1 MTENVEEKLN
11 ALVVRVG
18 KVRRWL
24 VTLAILKVAAMC
36 LIFVSVFTGFYAWLD
51 HRLNFDEMARI
62 TAFILLVA
70 GLAFLLHRLT
80 KLLLGHI
87 SCSVAANYIEN
98 KRSFNQQ
105 LVTAIEYYEN
115 KQDYPYSKALAG
127 QLVLRVEKESGQFKF
142 DSTVKKWQGY
152 VLGAVIL
159 FGLVAATF
167 YVRDN
172 YVYFSSYFARLM
184 SPLASVEPLSSTHL
198 ESITKDMV
206 AEPDSEVKFSAEI
219 KGLVPELGKLVLV
232 ELKPGAAD
240 SSQEQQR
247 QEMQIRPRSGE
258 GKTSQFEAAKSFSQT
273 GKFKYRFETDSAATE
288 WHELDISRAPGIE
301 SMAAKVTLPR
311 RPPRRQSVKP
321 YTEQIENNTLEVVP
335 GSSVTLSVQ
344 ATDKLSEFMATGP
357 DGKPVTRQLNGA
369 EEFTFHFTAEKNG
382 SAKFSLVGE
391 QGLVNENVPDLQV
404 IVKTDEPPKF
414 KLVSPDGDY
423 QATNVASVPVTF
435 EVTDDFGLDSVKM
448 CMEIPGKGP
457 REIVIPVEEGA
468 RSKEFTHT
476 IELEEYE
483 LAIGDSVLFY
493 AGATDIDTGSEP
505 ANRTS
510 SSDVYFIEIRPYR
523 QNWVPMPGGGES
535 PGGAAPQVELL
546 NILEYTRAILK
557 KTWAIASRPE
567 LTEQDRSRLGFID
580 QDVRYCGEQ
589 LALIRDDSKYGF
601 EEPHKAVLNDVI
613 RYYQQASG
621 HLAAQDAASAM
632 VPEKNAYRIL
642 RKFILELELAW
653 SPPSSS
659 PGQQPKKPDSV
670 KLQEKPEF
678 TGYEKER
685 IEGQLKKMQQKLD
698 KLTREQKELQWS
710 FENFLEQQA
719 EEKKAAQQN
728 LDASPTKSDTKKQDQ
743 QTMNSMQQSDAAGQ
757 KAESTSD
764 GQSASGGKEANDKQN
779 PSDKSQGAGKSTERS
794 ETPGEKQNEAGSPE
808 GAKDQSFGEG
818 KETAWAGEPA
828 HPTTSKQNDSGSQES
843 AQGQSPEENK
853 SASDSQSSGDS
864 QDGTGKQ
871 GSSDKSQSA
880 GKSTGTSG
888 TPDGKPNN
896 TASQEN
902 SQSQSPGEGK
912 SESEGQSPGEGKSAS
927 EGQDSG
933 EGKSESQGQNSGDGT
948 RRRMGNSFAHA
959 ASETA
964 WAGEPAHPTT
974 SDAEA
979 QGGGQG
985 GGANAEA
992 RLRMLHAKQRALQE
1006 QVSQLKRE
1014 LQELPESSDG
1024 GKGKGR
1030 AQAQEHLSE
1039 AGARMEDFQNEMAEA
1054 RYRAQMDEQK
1064 TNNAVALMDSAK
1076 RELGLAKEAL
1086 DGELALSN
1094 EQKLAQKAQEM
1105 AEQLT
1110 EDADALAESVTD
1122 ADREQMQARLEA
1134 AKRLLEMMPEPQ
1146 WATVDKAGSARSGAG
1161 LVLTKNPNQASA
1173 ETARQMA
1180 RQFWSIAIEA
1190 KKRGSQWIDD
1200 EPSDVEFYG
1209 QENEFFENAA
1219 RYDQEPVKE

>member
-1 MTENVEEKLN
+1 MPENVEEKLN

-51 HRLNFDEMARI
+51 YRLNFDEIARI

-87 SCSVAANYIEN
+87 SCSLAANHIEN

-127 QLVLRVEKESGQFKF
+127 QLVLRVEKESGQFRF
-142 DSTVKKWQGY
+142 DSTVEKWQGY

-172 YVYFSSYFARLM
+172 YVYFSSYFARLTR
-184 SPLASVEPLSSTHL
+184 PLASVEPLSSTQL
-198 ESITKDMV
+198 ESITKDLV

-219 KGLVPELGKLVLV
+219 KGRVPELGKLVLV
-232 ELKPGAAD
+232 ELKPETAD
-240 SSQEQQR
+240 SSQEQKR
-247 QEMQIRPRSGE
+247 QEMQVRPRSGE
-258 GKTSQFEAAKSFSQT
+258 GKISQFEAKKSFSQP
-273 GKFKYRFETDSAATE
+273 GKFKYRFETESASTE
-288 WHELDISRAPGIE
+288 WHELNISPVPGIE

-311 RPPRRQSVKP
+311 RPPRRQWIKP

-344 ATDKLSEFMATGP
+344 ATDKLSKMVATGP
-357 DGKPVTRQLNGA
+357 DGKPVTRQLNGSK
-369 EEFTFHFTAEKNG
+369 EFDFHFTAEKNG

-423 QATNVASVPVTF
+423 QATNVASVPITF
-435 EVTDDFGLDSVKM
+435 EVTDDFGLESVKM
-448 CMEIPGKGP
+448 CMEIPG
-457 REIVIPVEEGA
+457 REPMEMEIPVEEGA

-483 LAIGDSVLFY
+483 LTVGDSVLFY

-510 SSDVYFIEIRPYR
+510 SSEVYFIEIRPYR

-557 KTWAIASRPE
+557 KTWAIASKPE
-567 LTEQDRSRLGFID
+567 LTEQDRSRLGFIN

-589 LALIRDDSKYGF
+589 VALIRDDSQYGF
-601 EEPHKAVLNDVI
+601 EEPHKAVLNEVI

-621 HLAAQDAASAM
+621 HLAAHDAASAM

-670 KLQEKPEF
+670 KLQEKPDF

-698 KLTREQKELQWS
+698 KLTREQGELQWS

-719 EEKKAAQQN
+719 EEKTAAQQN
-728 LDASPTKSDTKKQDQ
+728 TDDSTPKKDAEKQDQ
-743 QTMNSMQQSDAAGQ
+743 DAANAGQQSDAAGQ
-757 KAESTSD
+757 KAESSSD
-764 GQSASGGKEANDKQN
+764 GQSTGGGRDGAQKKESSA
-779 PSDKSQGAGKSTERS
+779 KSQSAGKSS
-794 ETPGEKQNEAGSPE
+794 
-808 GAKDQSFGEG
+808 GASGDSD
-818 KETAWAGEPA
+818 
-828 HPTTSKQNDSGSQES
+828 SKQNDSGSQEN

-853 SASDSQSSGDS
+853 SESEGQSSGDS

-888 TPDGKPNN
+888 TSDGKPN
-896 TASQEN
+896 
-902 SQSQSPGEGK
+902 
-912 SESEGQSPGEGKSAS
+912 
-927 EGQDSG
+927 
-933 EGKSESQGQNSGDGT
+933 
-948 RRRMGNSFAHA
+948 R
-959 ASETA
+959 
-964 WAGEPAHPTT
+964 
-974 SDAEA
+974 
-979 QGGGQG
+979 
-985 GGANAEA
+985 A
-992 RLRMLHAKQRALQE
+992 RVQ
-1006 QVSQLKRE
+1006 
-1014 LQELPESSDG
+1014 
-1024 GKGKGR
+1024 GR
-1030 AQAQEHLSE
+1030 ARVNRKARVPAKVRAHRKARVPERVRTHRKARVPAKVRANRKTRVPAMERVPVRAELIRSVRA
-1039 AGARMEDFQNEMAEA
+1039 AG
-1054 RYRAQMDEQK
+1054 K
-1064 TNNAVALMDSAK
+1064 
-1076 RELGLAKEAL
+1076 
-1086 DGELALSN
+1086 
-1094 EQKLAQKAQEM
+1094 
-1105 AEQLT
+1105 
-1110 EDADALAESVTD
+1110 
-1122 ADREQMQARLEA
+1122 
-1134 AKRLLEMMPEPQ
+1134 
-1146 WATVDKAGSARSGAG
+1146 
-1161 LVLTKNPNQASA
+1161 
-1173 ETARQMA
+1173 
-1180 RQFWSIAIEA
+1180 I
-1190 KKRGSQWIDD
+1190 
-1200 EPSDVEFYG
+1200 
-1209 QENEFFENAA
+1209 AA
-1219 RYDQEPVKE
+1219 RTPKPGSECSRRSSGPCRSRFRS

>member
-1 MTENVEEKLN
+1 MVENVEDKLD
-11 ALVVRVG
+11 ALVARVG

-24 VTLAILKVAAMC
+24 VTLAILKVAALC

-51 HRLNFDEMARI
+51 HRLNFDEIARI

-127 QLVLRVEKESGQFKF
+127 QLVLRVDKESGEFKF
-142 DSTVKKWQGY
+142 DSTVEKWQGY
-152 VLGAVIL
+152 ILGAVIL

-198 ESITKDMV
+198 ESITKDIV
-206 AEPDSEVKFSAEI
+206 AEPDSDVKFAAEI
-219 KGLVPELGKLVLV
+219 KGRVPELGKLVLV

-240 SSQEQQR
+240 SSQEQQH
-247 QEMQIRPRSGE
+247 QEMQIRPRSNE
-258 GKTSQFEAAKSFSQT
+258 GKTAQFEAAKSFSQP

-288 WHELDISRAPGIE
+288 WHELNISPAPGIE

-311 RPPRRQSVKP
+311 RPPRRKWVKP

-357 DGKPVTRQLNGA
+357 DGKPITRQLNGA
-369 EEFTFHFTAEKNG
+369 EEFTFHFTAEKSG

-391 QGLVNENVPDLQV
+391 QGLVNDNVPDLQV

-423 QATNVASVPVTF
+423 PATNVASVPITF
-435 EVTDDFGLDSVKM
+435 EVTDDFGLESVKM

-457 REIVIPVEEGA
+457 KEIVIPVEEGA
-468 RSKEFTHT
+468 RSKELTHT

-493 AGATDIDTGSEP
+493 AEATDIDTGSEQ

-535 PGGAAPQVELL
+535 QAGGAPPVELL
-546 NILEYTRAILK
+546 NILEYTRAIIK
-557 KTWAIASRPE
+557 KTWSIASKPE
-567 LTEQDRSRLGFID
+567 LTEQDRSRLGFIN

-589 LALIRDDSKYGF
+589 VALIRDDSQYGF
-601 EEPHKAVLNDVI
+601 EEPHKAVLNEVI
-613 RYYQQASG
+613 RYYEQASG
-621 HLAAQDAASAM
+621 HLAAHDAASAM

-653 SPPSSS
+653 SPPPSGQ
-659 PGQQPKKPDSV
+659 GQQPKKPDSV

-698 KLTREQKELQWS
+698 KLTREQGELQWS

-719 EEKKAAQQN
+719 EKNAAQQSS
-728 LDASPTKSDTKKQDQ
+728 DGKTSKSDAEKQDQ
-743 QTMNSMQQSDAAGQ
+743 DANNVGQQSVSAEQ
-757 KAESTSD
+757 KDKSPSN
-764 GQSASGGKEANDKQN
+764 GQSAGSSQDSAQKQD
-779 PSDKSQGAGKSTERS
+779 SSAKSQSAGKS
-794 ETPGEKQNEAGSPE
+794 AGASDASD
-808 GAKDQSFGEG
+808 G
-818 KETAWAGEPA
+818 
-828 HPTTSKQNDSGSQES
+828 KQNDSGSQED

-853 SASDSQSSGDS
+853 SASDNQSSSDS
-864 QDGTGKQ
+864 QDGADKQ
-871 GSSDKSQSA
+871 STSDKSQSA

-888 TPDGKPNN
+888 TPDGKQSN
-896 TASQEN
+896 TASPES
-902 SQSQSPGEGK
+902 SQ
-912 SESEGQSPGEGKSAS
+912 GQSPGEGKNAS
-927 EGQDSG
+927 EGQGSGDSQDG
-933 EGKSESQGQNSGDGT
+933 ADKQSTSDKSQSAGKSTGTSGTPDGKQNNTASPESSQGQSPGDGKSASESQGSGDGT
-948 RRRMGNSFAHA
+948 S
-959 ASETA
+959 
-964 WAGEPAHPTT
+964 AGQSGT
-974 SDAEA
+974 DAQR
-979 QGGGQG
+979 QGSGQDG
-985 GGANAEA
+985 IANAEA
-992 RLRMLHAKQRALQE
+992 RLRMLQAKQRALQE

-1014 LQELPESSDG
+1014 LQELPESSGG
-1024 GKGKGR
+1024 GKGKGW

-1054 RYRAQMDEQK
+1054 RYRAQMDEQRS
-1064 TNNAVALMDSAK
+1064 NSAVAMMDSAK
-1076 RELGLAKEAL
+1076 SELDLAKEAL
-1086 DGELALSN
+1086 DGELTLSN

-1105 AEQLT
+1105 AEQLI
-1110 EDADALAESVTD
+1110 EDADALAESVTS
-1122 ADREQMQARLEA
+1122 AEREEMLARLEA

-1146 WATVDKAGSARSGAG
+1146 WATVDKAGGTRSGAG
-1161 LVLTKNPNQASA
+1161 VVLTKNPNLASA

-1180 RQFWSIAIEA
+1180 RQFWSIAIDA
-1190 KKRGSQWIDD
+1190 KKRRQQWIDD

-1219 RYDQEPVKE
+1219 RYDQEPVKK

>member
-1 MTENVEEKLN
+1 MAENVEEKLN
-11 ALVVRVG
+11 ALVARVG

-51 HRLNFDEMARI
+51 HRLNFDEIARI

-105 LVTAIEYYEN
+105 LVTAVEYYEN

-127 QLVLRVEKESGQFKF
+127 QLVLQVDKESGEFRF
-142 DSTVKKWQGY
+142 DSTVEKWQGY

-198 ESITKDMV
+198 QSVTKDIV
-206 AEPDSEVKFSAEI
+206 AEPDSEVKFAAEI
-219 KGLVPELGKLVLV
+219 KGRVPELGKLVLV
-232 ELKPGAAD
+232 ELKPGATD
-240 SSQEQQR
+240 SSQEHKL

-258 GKTSQFEAAKSFSQT
+258 GKTAQFEAAKSFSQP

-288 WHELDISRAPGIE
+288 WHELNISPAPGIE

-311 RPPRRQSVKP
+311 RPPRRKWVKP
-321 YTEQIENNTLEVVP
+321 YTEQIENNTLEVIP
-335 GSSVTLSVQ
+335 GSSVTLDVQ
-344 ATDKLSEFMATGP
+344 ATEKLSEFMATGP
-357 DGKPVTRQLNGA
+357 DGKQVTRQLNGA
-369 EEFTFHFTAEKNG
+369 EEFSFHFTADKNG

-404 IVKTDEPPKF
+404 IVKMDEPPKF

-423 QATNVASVPVTF
+423 PATNVASVPVTF
-435 EVTDDFGLDSVKM
+435 EVTDDFGLESVKM
-448 CMEIPGKGP
+448 CMEIPGRDPK
-457 REIVIPVEEGA
+457 EIVIPVEEGA
-468 RSKEFTHT
+468 RSKEFTHI

-483 LAIGDSVLFY
+483 LTVGDSVLFY
-493 AGATDIDTGSEP
+493 AEATDIDTGSEP

-523 QNWVPMPGGGES
+523 QNWVPMPGGGKS
-535 PGGAAPQVELL
+535 QTGASPQVELL

-557 KTWAIASRPE
+557 KTWAIASKPE
-567 LTEQDRSRLGFID
+567 LTEQDRSRLGFIN

-589 LALIRDDSKYGF
+589 VALIRDDSQYGF
-601 EEPHKAVLNDVI
+601 QATHKAVLNEVI

-621 HLAAQDAASAM
+621 HLAAHDAASAM
-632 VPEKNAYRIL
+632 VPEKIAYRIL
-642 RKFILELELAW
+642 RKFIIELELAW

-659 PGQQPKKPDSV
+659 QGQQPKKPDSV

-698 KLTREQKELQWS
+698 KLTREQGELQWS

-719 EEKKAAQQN
+719 EEKKTAQ
-728 LDASPTKSDTKKQDQ
+728 KSTDDSQSKKNAEKQDQ
-743 QTMNSMQQSDAAGQ
+743 DASNAGQQSEATGQ
-757 KAESTSD
+757 KAE
-764 GQSASGGKEANDKQN
+764 
-779 PSDKSQGAGKSTERS
+779 
-794 ETPGEKQNEAGSPE
+794 
-808 GAKDQSFGEG
+808 
-818 KETAWAGEPA
+818 
-828 HPTTSKQNDSGSQES
+828 
-843 AQGQSPEENK
+843 
-853 SASDSQSSGDS
+853 
-864 QDGTGKQ
+864 
-871 GSSDKSQSA
+871 
-880 GKSTGTSG
+880 
-888 TPDGKPNN
+888 NN
-896 TASQEN
+896 
-902 SQSQSPGEGK
+902 
-912 SESEGQSPGEGKSAS
+912 SEGQGSMS
-927 EGQDSG
+927 
-933 EGKSESQGQNSGDGT
+933 
-948 RRRMGNSFAHA
+948 RMGNSFAHA

-979 QGGGQG
+979 QGSGQDG
-985 GGANAEA
+985 SANAEA
-992 RLRMLHAKQRALQE
+992 RLRMLQAKQRALQE
-1006 QVSQLKRE
+1006 QVTQLKRE

-1024 GKGKGR
+1024 GKSKGR

-1039 AGARMEDFQNEMAEA
+1039 AAARMEDFQNEMAEA
-1054 RYRAQMDEQK
+1054 RYRAKMNEQK
-1064 TNNAVALMDSAK
+1064 SNNAVARMDSAK

-1086 DGELALSN
+1086 NGELAMSN

-1105 AEQLT
+1105 AEQLI
-1110 EDADALAESVTD
+1110 EDADALAKSVTS
-1122 ADREQMQARLEA
+1122 AEREQMLARLEA

-1146 WATVDKAGSARSGAG
+1146 WATVDKAGGTQSGAG
-1161 LVLTKNPNQASA
+1161 LVLTKNPNLVSA
-1173 ETARQMA
+1173 EAASEMA
-1180 RQFWSIAIEA
+1180 RRFWSIAIRA
-1190 KKRGSQWIDD
+1190 KKQRQQWIED

-1219 RYDQEPVKE
+1219 KYDQEPVKK

>member
-1 MTENVEEKLN
+1 MAENVDEKLN
-11 ALVVRVG
+11 DLVARVG

-24 VTLAILKVAAMC
+24 VMLAILKVAASC

-51 HRLNFDEMARI
+51 HRLNFDEIARI
-62 TAFILLVA
+62 TAFILLAA

-80 KLLLGHI
+80 KLLLGHV

-127 QLVLRVEKESGQFKF
+127 QLVLRVDKESEEFRF
-142 DSTVKKWQGY
+142 DSTVEKWQGY

-198 ESITKDMV
+198 ESITKDLV
-206 AEPDSEVKFSAEI
+206 AEPDSEVKFAAEI
-219 KGLVPELGKLVLV
+219 KGRVPELGKLVLV
-232 ELKPGAAD
+232 ELKPETAD
-240 SSQEQQR
+240 GSQEQKL
-247 QEMQIRPRSGE
+247 QEMQIRPRSSE
-258 GKTSQFEAAKSFSQT
+258 GKTAQFEAAKSFSQP
-273 GKFKYRFETDSAATE
+273 GKYKYRFETDSAATE
-288 WHELDISRAPGIE
+288 WHELNISPAPGIE

-311 RPPRRQSVKP
+311 RPPRRKWVKP

-335 GSSVTLSVQ
+335 GSSVTLDVQ

-357 DGKPVTRQLNGA
+357 DGKQVTRQLNGA
-369 EEFTFHFTAEKNG
+369 EEFSFHFTAEKNG

-391 QGLVNENVPDLQV
+391 QGLVNENVSDLQV

-423 QATNVASVPVTF
+423 PATNVASVPITF
-435 EVTDDFGLDSVKM
+435 EVTDDFGLESVKM
-448 CMEIPGKGP
+448 CMEIPGREPK
-457 REIVIPVEEGA
+457 EIVIPVEEGA

-483 LAIGDSVLFY
+483 LTVGDSVLFY

-523 QNWVPMPGGGES
+523 QNWVPMPGGGKS
-535 PGGAAPQVELL
+535 QGGASPQVELL

-557 KTWAIASRPE
+557 KTWAIASKPE
-567 LTEQDRSRLGFID
+567 LTEQDSSRLGFIN

-589 LALIRDDSKYGF
+589 VALIRDDSQYGF
-601 EEPHKAVLNDVI
+601 QATHKAVLNKVI
-613 RYYQQASG
+613 RYFQQASG
-621 HLAAQDAASAM
+621 HLAAHDAASAM

-642 RKFILELELAW
+642 RKFIIELELAW

-659 PGQQPKKPDSV
+659 QGRQPKKPDSV

-698 KLTREQKELQWS
+698 KLTREQGELQWS

-719 EEKKAAQQN
+719 EEKKTAQKSTDDSQSKK
-728 LDASPTKSDTKKQDQ
+728 DAEKQDQ
-743 QTMNSMQQSDAAGQ
+743 DAANAGQQSEAAGQ

-764 GQSASGGKEANDKQN
+764 GQSSGGGQDSAQKEDSSA
-779 PSDKSQGAGKSTERS
+779 KSQSAGKSD
-794 ETPGEKQNEAGSPE
+794 
-808 GAKDQSFGEG
+808 GASGAPD
-818 KETAWAGEPA
+818 
-828 HPTTSKQNDSGSQES
+828 SKQNNSGSQEN
-843 AQGQSPEENK
+843 AQGQSPDENK
-853 SASDSQSSGDS
+853 SESDSQSSSDGKDS
-864 QDGTGKQ
+864 SGKQ
-871 GSSDKSQSA
+871 NSPDKSQSA
-880 GKSTGTSG
+880 GKSTGASG
-888 TPDGKPNN
+888 TPDGKQSN
-896 TASQEN
+896 TASPES
-902 SQSQSPGEGK
+902 SQ
-912 SESEGQSPGEGKSAS
+912 GQSPGEGKSAS
-927 EGQDSG
+927 DSQ
-933 EGKSESQGQNSGDGT
+933 SSGDGT

-979 QGGGQG
+979 QGSGQDG
-985 GGANAEA
+985 SANAEA
-992 RLRMLHAKQRALQE
+992 RLRMLQAKQRALQE
-1006 QVSQLKRE
+1006 QVLKLKQE
-1014 LQELPESSDG
+1014 LQDLPESSDG
-1024 GKGKGR
+1024 GTSKGR

-1054 RYRAQMDEQK
+1054 RYRAQMNEQRS
-1064 TNNAVALMDSAK
+1064 NDAVALMDSAK
-1076 RELGLAKEAL
+1076 RELDMAKEAL
-1086 DGELALSN
+1086 DGELTMSN

-1105 AEQLT
+1105 AEQLI
-1110 EDADALAESVTD
+1110 EDADALAKSVTS
-1122 ADREQMQARLEA
+1122 AEREQMLARLEA

-1146 WATVDKAGSARSGAG
+1146 WATVDKAGSTQSGAG
-1161 LVLTKNPNQASA
+1161 LVLTKNPNLASA
-1173 ETARQMA
+1173 EAARQMA
-1180 RQFWSIAIEA
+1180 RQFWSIAIDA
-1190 KKRGSQWIDD
+1190 KKRGFQWIDD
-1200 EPSDVEFYG
+1200 ESSDAEFYG

-1219 RYDQEPVKE
+1219 RYDQEPVKK

>member
-1 MTENVEEKLN
+1 MVENVEEKLN
-11 ALVVRVG
+11 ALVARVS

-70 GLAFLLHRLT
+70 GLAFLLRRLT
-80 KLLLGHI
+80 KLLLGHV
-87 SCSVAANYIEN
+87 SFSAAANYIEN
-98 KRSFNQQ
+98 KMSFNQQ

-127 QLVLRVEKESGQFKF
+127 QLVLSVDKESEEFRF
-142 DSTVKKWQGY
+142 DSTVEKWQGY

-159 FGLVAATF
+159 FGLVAASF

-172 YVYFSSYFARLM
+172 YVYFSSYFARLIH
-184 SPLASVEPLSSTHL
+184 PLASVEPLSSTHL
-198 ESITKDMV
+198 ESITKDIV
-206 AEPDSEVKFSAEI
+206 AEPDSPVRFAAGI

-240 SSQEQQR
+240 SSQEQKH
-247 QEMQIRPRSGE
+247 QEMQIRSRSGE
-258 GKTSQFEAAKSFSQT
+258 GKTAQFEAAKSFSQP

-288 WHELDISRAPGIE
+288 WHQLNISPAPGIE

-311 RPPRRQSVKP
+311 RPTRRKWVKP

-344 ATDKLSEFMATGP
+344 ATDKLSKMVATGP
-357 DGKPVTRQLNGA
+357 DGKSVARHLNGA
-369 EEFTFHFTAEKNG
+369 EEFSFHFNADKNG
-382 SAKFSLVGE
+382 SAKFSLVNE
-391 QGLVNENVPDLQV
+391 QGLANDNVPDLQV

-423 QATNVASVPVTF
+423 PATNVASVPVTF

-448 CMEIPGKGP
+448 CMEIPGREP
-457 REIVIPVEEGA
+457 REMVIPVEEGA

-493 AGATDIDTGSEP
+493 AGATDIDTGSEQ

-535 PGGAAPQVELL
+535 QAAGSPPVELL
-546 NILEYTRAILK
+546 NILEYTRAIIK
-557 KTWAIASRPE
+557 KTWAIASKTE
-567 LTEQDRSRLGFID
+567 LTEQDRSRLGFIN

-589 LALIRDDSKYGF
+589 VALIRDDSQYGF
-601 EEPHKAVLNDVI
+601 QEPHKAVLNEVI
-613 RYYQQASG
+613 RYYEQASG
-621 HLAAQDAASAM
+621 RLAAHDAASAM
-632 VPEKNAYRIL
+632 VPEKSAYRIL
-642 RKFILELELAW
+642 RKFILELELTW

-659 PGQQPKKPDSV
+659 KSPQPKELDSV

-698 KLTREQKELQWS
+698 ELTREQGKLQWS
-710 FENFLEQQA
+710 LKNFLEQQA
-719 EEKKAAQQN
+719 EKDAAQ
-728 LDASPTKSDTKKQDQ
+728 KSSDSKT
-743 QTMNSMQQSDAAGQ
+743 SESDAEKQGQDSKSSGQ

-764 GQSASGGKEANDKQN
+764 GQSSGGGQDGAQKQDSSAKSQSSGKGAGASGSSEG
-779 PSDKSQGAGKSTERS
+779 SQ
-794 ETPGEKQNEAGSPE
+794 
-808 GAKDQSFGEG
+808 D
-818 KETAWAGEPA
+818 
-828 HPTTSKQNDSGSQES
+828 DSGSQQDS
-843 AQGQSPEENK
+843 QGRSTEQNK
-853 SASDSQSSGDS
+853 SESDSQSSGES

-871 GSSDKSQSA
+871 GTSDKSQSA

-888 TPDGKPNN
+888 TPDGKQND
-896 TASQEN
+896 TASQES
-902 SQSQSPGEGK
+902 SQGQSPGEGK
-912 SESEGQSPGEGKSAS
+912 SESEGQ
-927 EGQDSG
+927 DSG
-933 EGKSESQGQNSGDGT
+933 EGTSAGQSGSDTQRQGSGQ
-948 RRRMGNSFAHA
+948 SSA
-959 ASETA
+959 
-964 WAGEPAHPTT
+964 
-974 SDAEA
+974 
-979 QGGGQG
+979 
-985 GGANAEA
+985 ANAEA
-992 RLRMLHAKQRALQE
+992 RLRMLQAKQGALQK

-1014 LQELPESSDG
+1014 LQQLPESSDG

-1030 AQAQEHLSE
+1030 AETLQHLDE
-1039 AGARMEDFQNEMAEA
+1039 AGARMEEFQAEMAEA
-1054 RYRAQMDEQK
+1054 RYRAKMDEQRS
-1064 TNNAVALMDSAK
+1064 NDAVVLMDSAK
-1076 RELGLAKEAL
+1076 RELGLANKAL
-1086 DGELALSN
+1086 GRELTLSD
-1094 EQKLAQKAQEM
+1094 EEKLAQKAQEM
-1105 AEQLT
+1105 AEQLA
-1110 EDADALAESVTD
+1110 EDADALAESVTSVE
-1122 ADREQMQARLEA
+1122 REQMLARLEA
-1134 AKRLLEMMPEPQ
+1134 AKRLLEMLPEPR
-1146 WATVDKAGSARSGAG
+1146 WATIDKAGAAQSGAG
-1161 LVLTKNPNQASA
+1161 LVLTKNPNLASA
-1173 ETARQMA
+1173 EMARQMA
-1180 RQFWSIAIEA
+1180 RQFWSIAIDA
-1190 KKRGSQWIDD
+1190 KKRRQKWIDD

-1219 RYDQEPVKE
+1219 RYDQEPVKK